1 MPSTPSWP
9 LMGAVLLAI
18 GLGPALAAEV
28 DPVVQRA
35 FDRADA
41 AAADFAP
48 YRFHLE
54 THTRLSN
61 GDEQLEHEE
70 RAWADAIQ
78 WSPDSTEI
86 LTEGKELVFS
96 KDEDGKDADE
106 EMDAEAKDDKEDHRL
121 DVSYDFFEAG
131 RRDEYRFV
139 AQGRE
144 TREGREFAVLELR
157 PRVKKKGLWKGRLWL
172 DPATGALCH
181 AELEPAKGRFGVK
194 RWRVDAAL
202 EDYRGLDLPRQVDMD
217 LEIKVPLLVHEKIR
231 VALSMS
237 EIGAATD

>member
-1 MPSTPSWP
+1 
-9 LMGAVLLAI
+9 
-18 GLGPALAAEV
+18 
-28 DPVVQRA
+28 
-35 FDRADA
+35 
-41 AAADFAP
+41 
-48 YRFHLE
+48 
-54 THTRLSN
+54 
-61 GDEQLEHEE
+61 
-70 RAWADAIQ
+70 
-78 WSPDSTEI
+78 
-86 LTEGKELVFS
+86 
-96 KDEDGKDADE
+96 
-106 EMDAEAKDDKEDHRL
+106 MDAEAKDDKEDHRL

-144 TREGREFAVLELR
+144 TREGREFAGLELR
-157 PRVKKKGLWKGRLWL
+157 PRVRKKGLWKGRLWL